1 MVGSGTRCLR
11 VPIVGFHD
19 TSIPFRMEKAKPLAL
34 NIKTPG
40 RLVIL
45 YCLWATLAA
54 LSACSSQPPEAALRA
69 QLLEMQEAA
78 GQQRIGD
85 FMQGVAD
92 DFTGNEGM
100 DRAAL
105 HNLLRLQVLGK
116 TSVGINTGPV
126 QVQVTGETATVKFD
140 VLLVGS
146 SKRLLPDS
154 ARSYSVTSGWRMED
168 DQWRVYYA
176 QWQSSL

>member
-1 MVGSGTRCLR
+1 
-11 VPIVGFHD
+11 
-19 TSIPFRMEKAKPLAL
+19 MEKAKSLAL
-34 NIKTPG
+34 NFQTPS
-40 RLVIL
+40 RRIL
-45 YCLWATLAA
+45 SYGLWLTLA
-54 LSACSSQPPEAALRA
+54 LLCACSSEPPEAALRA

-92 DFTGNEGM
+92 DFTGNDGM

-116 TSVGINTGPV
+116 TSVRVNTGPV
-126 QVQVTGETATVKFD
+126 QVQVAGDTATAKFD

-146 SKRLLPDS
+146 SGRMLPDS
-154 ARSYSVTSGWRMED
+154 ARSYSITSGWRIED
-168 DQWRVYYA
+168 GQWRVYYA
-176 QWQSSL
+176 QWQSSP